1 MIACPFCTFELP
13 GRGFCPNCTLAVHL
27 DARGQGVA
35 HLPSIERGALLDRWD
50 FSRDPLPA
58 LDARAGGAETP
69 TPDGIRVALTGGTYF
84 SPAPS
89 SRLRDGC
96 ATLDATVAS
105 GQGYAGVA
113 LRTERIDEALTTY
126 LFWVC
131 PEKRVAKLLRAFLT
145 QGSRHGT
152 AAEVVAEQELPRS
165 AVALGRRM
173 RVELRARGATLQG
186 ILDGVTVV
194 HAHDPHLGDGYP
206 MLALQLAGGAPPS
219 TVVCHALTLHEVTP

>member
-1 MIACPFCTFELP
+1 MIACPYCAFELA
-13 GRGFCPNCTLAVHL
+13 GRGFCLNCTLAVDV
-27 DARGQGVA
+27 DARGHGVA
-35 HLPSIERGALLDRWD
+35 RLPTIERGAALDHWD
-50 FSRDPLPA
+50 FSRDPMPA
-58 LDARAGGAETP
+58 LDARAGADETP
-69 TPDGIRVALTGGTYF
+69 TADGIRVALTGGTYF

-105 GQGYAGVA
+105 GAGYAGVA
-113 LRTERIDEALTTY
+113 LRTELVDEARTTY

-145 QGSRHGT
+145 QGSRRGT
-152 AAEVVAEQELPRS
+152 AAEVVAEHELPRS
-165 AVALGRRM
+165 AVAVGRRM

-186 ILDGVTVV
+186 LVDGVTAV

-206 MLALQLAGGAPPS
+206 MLALQFAGGSAPS
-219 TVVCHALTLHEVTP
+219 AVVCHALTLHEVKP